1 MSRNFHA
8 CRHEW
13 NEFTG
18 QFYKVD
24 EGGYHPLISLSE
36 CTPKKSGQRPAA
48 QASCAST
55 STPSTTASDI
65 STSVSPTGTEGTTA
79 LSKSKKRYSKKVIIK
94 QVQAIRK
101 NSNILWMHLLEVAI
115 ENPKMK
121 KVVRQIIANDK
132 KIIRWMSRI

>member
-1 MSRNFHA
+1 MKSRSLGSLLA
-8 CRHEW
+8 CPEYIEPFWLRDKKAFLQQTFW
-13 NEFTG
+13 L
-18 QFYKVD
+18 K
-24 EGGYHPLISLSE
+24 
-36 CTPKKSGQRPAA
+36 CTPTKSGQRPAA

-55 STPSTTASDI
+55 STPSTTASDT
-65 STSVSPTGTEGTTA
+65 STNVSPTGTEGTTA
-79 LSKSKKRYSKKVIIK
+79 LSRSKRKYSKKVIIK